1 MNGPLLAFALTGAV
15 LVFWV
20 IGAHNR
26 LVGLRN
32 GIAAAW
38 AKVAEAL
45 AQRGAAV
52 EPLAAQLHGPM
63 AAEAGALQAWQAA
76 HTASVQAAAALTAR
90 PVDAEAAQAFAA
102 AESALGSASARLLAL
117 LEQHAELRSHEA
129 VAQALAIWT
138 EGHARLPFARQLY
151 NEAARAYNEA
161 AAQFPTHIVARGFR
175 MKAAGTL

>member
-1 MNGPLLAFALTGAV
+1 VNGALLAFAAAGAV
-15 LVFWV
+15 LIFWV

-32 GIAAAW
+32 AIAAAW

-52 EPLAAQLHGPM
+52 EPLAAQLREPM

-76 HTASVQAAAALTAR
+76 HAASVQAAAALTAR
-90 PVDAEAAQAFAA
+90 PVDAEAAQAFVA
-102 AESALGSASARLLAL
+102 AEAALGAASARLMAL
-117 LEQHAELRSHEA
+117 LEQHAELRGHEA

-138 EGHARLPFARQLY
+138 EGHTRLPFARQLY
-151 NEAARAYNEA
+151 NEAATAYNQA
-161 AAQFPTHIVARGFR
+161 AAQFPTPIVARGFR
-175 MKAAGTL
+175 MRPAGTL